1 MTGEFRIAIA
11 SFEENGASLSGD
23 IGYTIADGIN
33 IRMSDDLQEITV
45 GPKVE
50 IWGPDKVGSI
60 RGETAE
66 IRAENAGKLAD
77 QIHAHMIIYGVIE
90 ETPNGM
96 LVVPEFYLDTQGFHE
111 GSEVIGQYELGSPFE
126 LPSANNPA
134 WAYDF
139 DQEMQTRSDIISSL
153 SIGLSYFAVHEYEKS
168 LEVLKGIES
177 IDNWDDGQGKETLY
191 ALIGFAAGKAKRYD
205 LTETA
210 LKTAIEI
217 NPDYARPYIGMAN
230 LNYILAL
237 QPFEESK
244 NPADIDQELLKKCF
258 TFLEKAEN
266 ALEKPPLAEVD
277 TKIHFSRGQ
286 CLWLKTYTGELPD
299 FSSSV
304 KEFEAVIASY
314 DDGNNPRVRELAAE
328 SHARLGLIYRLT
340 GDLPRA
346 LENYKTA
353 VDLLAD
359 IPERQAQF
367 QIRTNEIEKIL
378 SESTPIN

>member
-11 SFEENGASLSGD
+11 SFEENGSSLPSD
-23 IGYTIADGIN
+23 IGYTVADGIN
-33 IRMSDDLQEITV
+33 IRLGDDLREIAV

-50 IWGPDKVGSI
+50 IWGPDKIGTNKGKTPEERTKSASI
-60 RGETAE
+60 LATE
-66 IRAENAGKLAD
+66 IR
-77 QIHAHMIIYGVIE
+77 AHMIIYGVVE

-96 LVVPEFYLDTQGFHE
+96 IVIPEFYLDTQGFHE
-111 GSEVIGQYELGSPFE
+111 GSEVIGQYNLGSPFT
-126 LPSANNPA
+126 LPGADNPA
-134 WAYDF
+134 WVYDF
-139 DQEMQTRSDIISSL
+139 DREMQTRSDIISSL

-168 LEVLKGIES
+168 LEVLQSIEA
-177 IDNWDDGQGKETLY
+177 IDGWEEDQGKETLY
-191 ALIGFAAGKAKRYD
+191 ALIGFAAGKAKQYD
-205 LTETA
+205 LTESA
-210 LKTAIEI
+210 LKKAIDI

-244 NPADIDQELLKKCF
+244 DPADVDQELLDKCF
-258 TFLEKAEN
+258 TYLEKAES
-266 ALEKPPLAEVD
+266 APEKPPLAEAE

-314 DDGNNPRVRELAAE
+314 NDGNNPRVRELAAE

-346 LENYKTA
+346 LENYQIA

-367 QIRTNEIEKIL
+367 QERADEIEKTL
-378 SESTPIN
+378 SQSTPTN